1 MKKVLLTMAGG
12 LLLTVTGSTW
22 ANDWT
27 NTETF
32 ELGSFLLAGGQTV
45 SFDLELA
52 DNAKEIVGFIV
63 EWDYFEPIPDGSWAS
78 DAQARL
84 TSPTGATYV
93 VGGFSQDIQP
103 DVFWSFDGSGSDG
116 PGHYG
121 DDPKDI
127 FTPWKDDRQPKGLW
141 HFEFENDWNPDPNPN
156 EYNNLTIHFL
166 KIPAPGALALLGVAG
181 MIGGR
186 RRRRG

>member
-1 MKKVLLTMAGG
+1 MKKFLLTMAGG
-12 LLLTVTGSTW
+12 LLLTVTGSTS

-32 ELGSFLLAGGQTV
+32 ELGSFLLFGGDIV
-45 SFDLELA
+45 HFELELA

-63 EWDYFEPIPDGSWAS
+63 EWDYFESVPDGSWAS
-78 DAQARL
+78 DAQATV
-84 TSPTGATYV
+84 TSPTGANYI
-93 VGGFSQDIQP
+93 VGGFTNVGNA
-103 DVFWSFDGSGSDG
+103 DVLWSFDGAQSDG

-121 DDPKDI
+121 DKDI
-127 FTPWKDDRQPKGLW
+127 HTPWKKDLQPKGLW
-141 HFEFENDWNPDPNPN
+141 HFDFANDWTPDPNPN
-156 EYNNLTIHFL
+156 EYNNLTITFL

-181 MIGGR
+181 LIGGR